1 MVKASY
7 KSYSIIINLIYLSI
21 IFVFLRNTHH
31 SSILLTHKLIILGDQ
46 TMWVSPSVSPSCG
59 LLGLWGLGISTLR
72 QPVSQLP
79 LCHAAAMPL
88 ASLGFF
94 FGGGT
99 QLDWW
104 FHWDFMWFIYFSKR
118 HNGASRCG
126 LSHVRWIRKTKSDQ
140 LSLYVVSSNALTI
153 CSDMHAFACV

>member
-31 SSILLTHKLIILGDQ
+31 SSILLTHELIILGDQ

-88 ASLGFF
+88 ASLGDFF
-94 FGGGT
+94 LGRNAAGLVISLGFY
-99 QLDWW
+99 L
-104 FHWDFMWFIYFSKR
+104 IYR